1 MTIRH
6 GNVALVSYRS
16 RFDRFF
22 SSFNSISFYTTA
34 YNFLKVV
41 LFRLIYT
48 NHTTEHLQHA
58 IHMKPVMYELES
70 KTLEAIFIQR

>member
-1 MTIRH
+1 MFHIVLDWI
-6 GNVALVSYRS
+6 GFLFFSN
-16 RFDRFF
+16 F

-48 NHTTEHLQHA
+48 NHTTEPLQHA
-58 IHMKPVMYELES
+58 IHLKSVMYDIEL
-70 KTLEAIFIQR
+70 KTLEAIVIQR